1 MRLVI
6 RIGSGLLV
14 AAVIAIALTVP
25 APAFNARYQDHG
37 GALTISAARRR
48 APVSASVRLPSSSDT
63 RHKQRR
69 LPIHDILSGRRAK
82 RPELA

>member
-37 GALTISAARRR
+37 GALTISAARRQAGSGSMTCAGR
-48 APVSASVRLPSSSDT
+48 WQGRFRIT
-63 RHKQRR
+63 R
-69 LPIHDILSGRRAK
+69 IDGRR
-82 RPELA
+82 

>member
-37 GALTISAARRR
+37 GALTISAARRQ
-48 APVSASVRLPSSSDT
+48 A
-63 RHKQRR
+63 
-69 LPIHDILSGRRAK
+69 G
-82 RPELA
+82 